1 MAQNPP
7 PPTPPQF
14 PSPEELKS
22 KITDFMK
29 QNFGDHVSVATITE
43 PEPAVAEEDEKPE
56 KTEHKEFEFHLLP
69 RDIKAHLDRFVIK
82 QEEAKKVLAIA
93 VCDHYNHANYLRR
106 LEKEDPNRAQEIE
119 YIKQNVILVGPTGVG
134 KTYLIKHIA
143 DLIKVPF
150 VKADAT
156 KFSET
161 GYVGG
166 DVEDLVREL
175 VHKADGDVNLAQFGI
190 IYIDEI
196 DKIASAGNLI
206 GRDVSGRG
214 VQTTLLKLMEE
225 TEVPVRSMN
234 DLQAQ
239 LQAAFEFQRRGKAKR
254 DTINTRH
261 ILFVVSGAFGKLKE
275 QVARRVRHG
284 QIGFSA
290 QPIQVMDNEL
300 FQHVT
305 TQDFMEYGFEPEFIG
320 RLPVRVVCE
329 DLDAND
335 LFDIMKFSEGSLL
348 RQYERAF
355 RAYGIEISFEDE
367 ALRLLAQAAATEK
380 TGARGLLTVFEKLF
394 RDYKFHLAGS
404 GLTQLRVSAALVRE
418 PQRVLEQ
425 LMAEGH
431 KLEAQMLEAG
441 AREFA
446 EKFSK
451 DHGLEISLDESAIRR
466 LVERAQAERMTM
478 TDLCAHL
485 FKDFQFGLSLIKKNT
500 GRTQFVLNAAAIDA
514 PDKFLSDLVVHTI
527 QLHRRKT
534 PDCMKPLLV
543 AFLDQTARHLPAR
556 GGCGGSKRLIACM
569 KRSLI
574 TTLIIGVAVALI
586 VGALHATKVIAGF
599 EAVAAQLVTDYAGA
613 TRVVGEKWQYVFV
626 LLIALGVAW
635 LSLSNP
641 RCGTMARLVINRVIA
656 GGTVWPRVGLLSLPR
671 IFSAGAVS
679 PGGRVCSPRR
689 RRVVGFFAQ
698 EPLTSNPHIVCRS
711 RFQRAISPS

>member
-1 MAQNPP
+1 MEQNP
-7 PPTPPQF
+7 PPQF
-14 PSPEELKS
+14 PSPEELKT
-22 KITDFMK
+22 KITEFMK
-29 QNFGDHVSVATITE
+29 QNFGDRVSVATFAE
-43 PEPAVAEEDEKPE
+43 PEPAPAEEEEEEEKPE
-56 KTEHKEFEFHLLP
+56 KTDHKEFEFNLLP

-82 QEEAKKVLAIA
+82 QDEAKKVLAIA

-106 LEKEDPNRAQEIE
+106 LEKEDATRAQEIE

-175 VHKADGDVNLAQFGI
+175 VHKADGDLNLAQFGI

-196 DKIASAGNLI
+196 DKIAAAGNLI

-239 LQAAFEFQRRGKAKR
+239 LQAAFEFQRRGKTTR
-254 DTINTRH
+254 ETINTRH
-261 ILFVVSGAFGKLKE
+261 ILFVVSGAFEKLKE
-275 QVARRVRHG
+275 HVARRVRHG

-290 QPIQVMDNEL
+290 EPIQVMDNEL
-300 FQHVT
+300 FGHVT
-305 TQDFMEYGFEPEFIG
+305 TQDFIEYGFEPEFIG

-329 DLDAND
+329 DLDADD
-335 LFDIMKFSEGSLL
+335 LFSIMKYSEGSLL

-367 ALRLLAQAAATEK
+367 ALRLLAEAAAKEK

-394 RDYKFHLAGS
+394 RDYKYYLAGS
-404 GLTQLRVSAALVRE
+404 GLSQLRVTAALVRE
-418 PQRVLEQ
+418 PKRVLDR

-441 AREFA
+441 ARQFA
-446 EKFSK
+446 EKFNR
-451 DHGLEISLDESAIRR
+451 DHGLEIVLDEAAVRR

-478 TDLCAHL
+478 SDLCAHL
-485 FKDFQFGLSLIKKNT
+485 FKDYQFGLNLVKKNT
-500 GRTQFVLNAAAIDA
+500 GQTKFVINAGAVDE
-514 PDKFLSDLVVHTI
+514 PDKFLSELVV
-527 QLHRRKT
+527 QSYY
-534 PDCMKPLLV
+534 P
-543 AFLDQTARHLPAR
+543 
-556 GGCGGSKRLIACM
+556 
-569 KRSLI
+569 
-574 TTLIIGVAVALI
+574 
-586 VGALHATKVIAGF
+586 GAATQKA
-599 EAVAAQLVTDYAGA
+599 
-613 TRVVGEKWQYVFV
+613 
-626 LLIALGVAW
+626 
-635 LSLSNP
+635 
-641 RCGTMARLVINRVIA
+641 
-656 GGTVWPRVGLLSLPR
+656 
-671 IFSAGAVS
+671 
-679 PGGRVCSPRR
+679 
-689 RRVVGFFAQ
+689 
-698 EPLTSNPHIVCRS
+698 
-711 RFQRAISPS
+711 

>member
-7 PPTPPQF
+7 PTPPPF

-22 KITDFMK
+22 KITEFMK
-29 QNFGDHVSVATITE
+29 QNFGDRVSVATITE
-43 PEPAVAEEDEKPE
+43 PEPAVAEEEEKPE
-56 KTEHKEFEFHLLP
+56 ETERKEFEFHLLP

-175 VHKADGDVNLAQFGI
+175 VDKADGDVQLAQFGI

-196 DKIASAGNLI
+196 DKLAAAGNMV

-225 TEVPVRSMN
+225 TDVPLRSAN

-239 LQAAFEFQRRGKAKR
+239 LQAAFEFQRRGGKAKR
-254 DTINTRH
+254 ETISTRH
-261 ILFVVSGAFGKLKE
+261 ILFVVSGAFERLKQ
-275 QVARRVRHG
+275 QVSRRLAQG
-284 QIGFSA
+284 QIGFNTE
-290 QPIQVMDNEL
+290 PRPVMDNEL
-300 FQHVT
+300 FQFVG
-305 TQDFMEYGFEPEFIG
+305 TQDFIEYGFEPEFIG

-329 DLDAND
+329 ELAADDLYQ
-335 LFDIMKFSEGSLL
+335 IMKFSEGSIL

-367 ALRLLAQAAATEK
+367 ALRLMAEEAAKEK
-380 TGARGLLTVFEKLF
+380 TGARGLLTVWEKLF
-394 RDYKFHLAGS
+394 RDYKYYLAGS
-404 GLTQLRVSAALVRE
+404 GLSQLRVSAELVRE
-418 PQRVLEQ
+418 PKKVLDR

-431 KLEAQMLEAG
+431 RQEEAALQKSVLAF
-441 AREFA
+441 ADEFQRM
-446 EKFSK
+446 
-451 DHGLEISLDESAIRR
+451 HGLELQFSPEAIER

-478 TDLCAHL
+478 PDLCAHL
-485 FKDFQFGLSLIKKNT
+485 FKDYQFGLSLVQKNT
-500 GRTQFVLNAAAIDA
+500 GQKSFVLGREAIDA
-514 PDKFLSDLVVHTI
+514 PDKFLSDLVVQSHY
-527 QLHRRKT
+527 
-534 PDCMKPLLV
+534 
-543 AFLDQTARHLPAR
+543 PA
-556 GGCGGSKRLIACM
+556 K
-569 KRSLI
+569 
-574 TTLIIGVAVALI
+574 
-586 VGALHATKVIAGF
+586 
-599 EAVAAQLVTDYAGA
+599 
-613 TRVVGEKWQYVFV
+613 
-626 LLIALGVAW
+626 
-635 LSLSNP
+635 
-641 RCGTMARLVINRVIA
+641 
-656 GGTVWPRVGLLSLPR
+656 
-671 IFSAGAVS
+671 
-679 PGGRVCSPRR
+679 
-689 RRVVGFFAQ
+689 
-698 EPLTSNPHIVCRS
+698 
-711 RFQRAISPS
+711 

>member
-1 MAQNPP
+1 MTQNPP
-7 PPTPPQF
+7 F
-14 PSPEELKS
+14 PSPEELKAKLS
-22 KITDFMK
+22 EFMK
-29 QNFGDHVSVATITE
+29 TNFGDKVAFTTYTE
-43 PEPAVAEEDEKPE
+43 PEAAEAPTDEKPRE
-56 KTEHKEFEFHLLP
+56 ISDQPFVFDFLP
-69 RDIKAHLDRFVIK
+69 RDIKTHLDRFVIK
-82 QEEAKKVLAIA
+82 QDEAKKVLSIA
-93 VCDHYNHANYLRR
+93 VCDHYNHVNYLRQ
-106 LEKEDPNRAQEIE
+106 LERDDPKRAEEVE
-119 YIKQNVILVGPTGVG
+119 YAKQNVILVGPTGVG

-175 VHKADGDVNLAQFGI
+175 VHKADGDISLAQFGI

-261 ILFVVSGAFGKLKE
+261 ILFVVSGAFEKLKE

-290 QPIQVMDNEL
+290 QPVHVMDNEL

-305 TQDFMEYGFEPEFIG
+305 TEDFIEYGFEPEFIG

-329 DLDAND
+329 ELDAND

-394 RDYKFHLAGS
+394 RDYKYHLAGS
-404 GLTQLRVSAALVRE
+404 GLSQLRVTTELVRD
-418 PQRVLEQ
+418 PKRVLER

-431 KLEAQMLEAG
+431 QQEAKGLETGVL
-441 AREFA
+441 RFA
-446 EKFSK
+446 DQFKKE
-451 DHGLEISLDESAIRR
+451 HGLDIVFDDEAVHR

-485 FKDFQFGLSLIKKNT
+485 FKDFHFGLSLIKKNT
-500 GRTQFVLNAAAIDA
+500 GQTHFVLDAAAIDA
-514 PDKFLSDLVVHTI
+514 
-527 QLHRRKT
+527 
-534 PDCMKPLLV
+534 
-543 AFLDQTARHLPAR
+543 
-556 GGCGGSKRLIACM
+556 
-569 KRSLI
+569 
-574 TTLIIGVAVALI
+574 
-586 VGALHATKVIAGF
+586 
-599 EAVAAQLVTDYAGA
+599 
-613 TRVVGEKWQYVFV
+613 
-626 LLIALGVAW
+626 
-635 LSLSNP
+635 
-641 RCGTMARLVINRVIA
+641 
-656 GGTVWPRVGLLSLPR
+656 
-671 IFSAGAVS
+671 
-679 PGGRVCSPRR
+679 
-689 RRVVGFFAQ
+689 
-698 EPLTSNPHIVCRS
+698 
-711 RFQRAISPS
+711 

>member
-1 MAQNPP
+1 MALCLDVCLHMAQNPP
-7 PPTPPQF
+7 PPPPQF

-22 KITDFMK
+22 KITEFMK
-29 QNFGDHVSVATITE
+29 QNFGDRVSVATITE
-43 PEPAVAEEDEKPE
+43 PEPAVTEEEEKPE

-106 LEKEDPNRAQEIE
+106 LEKEDPNRAQEVE
-119 YIKQNVILVGPTGVG
+119 YTKQNVILVGPTGVG

-234 DLQAQ
+234 DLQGQ
-239 LQAAFEFQRRGKAKR
+239 LQAAFEFQRRGKAR
-254 DTINTRH
+254 RETINTRH
-261 ILFVVSGAFGKLKE
+261 ILFVVSGAFEKLKD
-275 QVARRVRHG
+275 QVARRVRQG

-290 QPIQVMDNEL
+290 SPVEVMDNQL

-305 TQDFMEYGFEPEFIG
+305 TQDFVEYGFEPEFIG

-329 DLDAND
+329 DLVADD
-335 LFDIMKFSEGSLL
+335 LFNIMKYSEGSLL

-367 ALRLLAQAAATEK
+367 ALRLLAGAAATEK
-380 TGARGLLTVFEKLF
+380 TGARGLLTVFERLF
-394 RDYKFHLAGS
+394 RDYKYHLAGS
-404 GLTQLRVSAALVRE
+404 GLSQLRVTAELVRE
-418 PQRVLEQ
+418 PRHVLDR

-431 KLEAQMLEAG
+431 EHEAKALEAG
-441 AREFA
+441 ALQFA
-446 EKFSK
+446 EKFKSQ
-451 DHGLEISLDESAIRR
+451 HGLEIIFDPSAIHR

-478 TDLCAHL
+478 AELCAHL
-485 FKDFQFGLSLIKKNT
+485 FKEYQLGLGLIQKNA
-500 GRTQFVLNAAAIDA
+500 GQKSFVLDESAVDD
-514 PDKFLSDLVVHTI
+514 PDKFLSDLVV
-527 QLHRRKT
+527 RSYYPEK
-534 PDCMKPLLV
+534 V
-543 AFLDQTARHLPAR
+543 ARN
-556 GGCGGSKRLIACM
+556 G
-569 KRSLI
+569 
-574 TTLIIGVAVALI
+574 
-586 VGALHATKVIAGF
+586 
-599 EAVAAQLVTDYAGA
+599 
-613 TRVVGEKWQYVFV
+613 
-626 LLIALGVAW
+626 
-635 LSLSNP
+635 
-641 RCGTMARLVINRVIA
+641 
-656 GGTVWPRVGLLSLPR
+656 
-671 IFSAGAVS
+671 
-679 PGGRVCSPRR
+679 
-689 RRVVGFFAQ
+689 
-698 EPLTSNPHIVCRS
+698 
-711 RFQRAISPS
+711 